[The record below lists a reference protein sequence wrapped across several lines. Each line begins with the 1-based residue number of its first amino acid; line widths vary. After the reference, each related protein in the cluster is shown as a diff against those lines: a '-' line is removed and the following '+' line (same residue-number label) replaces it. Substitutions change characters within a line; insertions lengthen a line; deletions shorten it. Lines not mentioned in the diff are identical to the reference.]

1 MIKKLQIIKQE
12 NELMEKLAA
21 KDKELIEKVE
31 AKEKEMS
38 KMMEE
43 KSAELDAALGKLKEV
58 WFRLDIFFLC
68 FLLCRLY

>member
-1 MIKKLQIIKQE
+1 
-12 NELMEKLAA
+12 MEKLAA

-58 WFRLDIFFLC
+58 WFR
-68 FLLCRLY
+68 

>member
-1 MIKKLQIIKQE
+1 
-12 NELMEKLAA
+12 MEKLAA

-58 WFRLDIFFLC
+58 WFRLDSFFGC
-68 FLLCRLY
+68 FLLCRLC